1 MFRLT
6 ETASPADFAREAG
19 LRYSS
24 DERPGITRKKRGTAF
39 VFLDAKGEAVRD
51 KEVLGRIKRLAIPPA
66 WTQVW
71 ICPDADGH
79 LQATGYDA
87 RRRKQYRYHP
97 YWRQVR
103 DENKFGRMMEFGR
116 KLPALRQRLAE
127 HMRQPGLPKEKV
139 LATVV
144 KLLEATLIRVGNDEY
159 AKANRSFG
167 LTTMRDHHARVK
179 GARITFQF
187 RGKSGKDHKI
197 HVEDAELAKIVKK
210 CQELPDQEI
219 FAYLD
224 ADGNWHDVKSQD
236 VNAYLREAMGEG
248 FTAKDFRTWS
258 GTVLAA
264 IALRELTGFTTK
276 KEAKANIVKAIE
288 SVSKMLGNTPTIC
301 RKCYVHPQVLESY
314 LEGST
319 ISSIRQRTAE
329 KASHA
334 LRPEEKAVMSLLK
347 GRLAKASAAA
357 PTKAGELAKTLRKS
371 IKAARP
377 R

>member
-6 ETASPADFAREAG
+6 ESASPADFAREAG
-19 LRYSS
+19 LRYAS
-24 DERPGITRKKRGTAF
+24 DERPGITRKKRGTAL
-39 VFLDAKGEAVRD
+39 VFLDANGKPVRD
-51 KEVLGRIKRLAIPPA
+51 KETLGRIKRLAIPPA

-71 ICPDADGH
+71 ICPEPDGH

-116 KLPALRQRLAE
+116 KLPALRKRLAE
-127 HMRQPGLPKEKV
+127 HMRRPGLPKEKV

-159 AKANRSFG
+159 AKANESFG
-167 LTTMRDHHARVK
+167 LTTMRDHHAKVK
-179 GARITFQF
+179 GSKITFQF

-210 CQELPDQEI
+210 CQDLPDQEI

-224 ADGNWHDVKSQD
+224 EKGDWHDVKSQD
-236 VNAYLREAMGEG
+236 VNAYLRDAMGEG

-264 IALRELTGFTTK
+264 IALRELTGFSTK
-276 KEAKANIVKAIE
+276 KEAKANIVRAIE
-288 SVSKMLGNTPTIC
+288 SVSKMLGNTPSIC

-319 ISSIRQRTAE
+319 ISAIRQRGAA
-329 KASHA
+329 KAGHA
-334 LRPEEKAVMSLLK
+334 LKPEEKAVMSLLK
-347 GRLAKASAAA
+347 QRLEKVTG
-357 PTKAGELAKTLRKS
+357 PTKAGELAQTLQRS
-371 IKAARP
+371 INSIAKR
-377 R
+377 